1 MRLTIRKSVG
11 KQGANRPADVA
22 IVQDLFNRC
31 EAATRLV
38 AGHPPFADWAGSVF
52 GLPDLRIAN
61 STAPFAAVDHYTGY
75 YAGPQL
81 GPLPYQ
87 RTLHLLDPPRTAL
100 PVDGEISDAV
110 IERIEAFQ
118 RDVMRTTVVDGLL
131 SSPTGPTFKRIQA
144 NARASQTGDLFGD
157 CDNTLSSTIDLDK
170 LEKLFKLQITDG
182 TQDQAA
188 PNFRTL
194 VQRITGDTEVTDLRW
209 AAYMLATTKI
219 EAMHNFWPIKETGG
233 DAYLKRKYDV
243 EGENPLRAKRMGN
256 TTAGDGVKYAG
267 RGFVQLT
274 WKDLY
279 KKLSKQLSLGDA
291 LVTDPDKALVYDNA
305 YNIMSIGMRN
315 GSFTGV
321 GLGRFINEEKC
332 DYFNARKIINGTD
345 RADDVAALAEGFE
358 VIIRLAQR

>member
-11 KQGANRPADVA
+11 KQGANRPSDVA

-31 EAATRLV
+31 EAATTLLV
-38 AGHPPFADWAGSVF
+38 DRPPFADWAGSAF
-52 GLPDLRIAN
+52 GLPDLKIAN

-75 YAGPQL
+75 FAGPQL
-81 GPLPYQ
+81 GPLPFQ
-87 RTLHLLDPPRTAL
+87 RTLHLIDPPRAAL
-100 PVDGEISDAV
+100 PIDGQISDAL

-118 RDVMRTTVVDGLL
+118 RDVMRTKVVDGLL
-131 SSPTGPTFKRIQA
+131 SSATGPTFKRIQA
-144 NARASQTGDLFGD
+144 NARASQSGDLFGYK
-157 CDNTLSSTIDLDK
+157 DNALSSTLDLDK

-182 TQDQAA
+182 TQDAAA
-188 PNFRTL
+188 PNFRAL
-194 VQRITGDTEVTDLRW
+194 VQRMLADTDLTDVRW

-219 EAMHNFWPIKETGG
+219 EAMHNFLPIKEKGG

-243 EGENPLRAKRMGN
+243 EGENPIRAKRMGN
-256 TTAGDGVKYAG
+256 TEPGDGIKYAG

-274 WKDLY
+274 WKTLY
-279 KKLSKQLSLGDA
+279 EKLSKLLNLGDQ
-291 LVTDPDKALVYDNA
+291 LVTDSDKALEFENA

-321 GLGRFINEEKC
+321 GLNRFINDDKC

-358 VIIRLAQR
+358 VILRLAMR